1 MSIKVKHS
9 SAPLY
14 ARLLM
19 MQSKAYF
26 IDVSRVED
34 NLAHLLEHCIIHQ
47 IADLVA
53 ADGNQFFLGDCHG
66 VVGPGALVFVVEY
79 LNQPVIECVQSFLA
93 DKPEIPQGAVELST
107 LF

>member
-1 MSIKVKHS
+1 
-9 SAPLY
+9 
-14 ARLLM
+14 

-53 ADGNQFFLGDCHG
+53 ADGNQFFLGDCG
-66 VVGPGALVFVVEY
+66 FV
-79 LNQPVIECVQSFLA
+79 A
-93 DKPEIPQGAVELST
+93 
-107 LF
+107 